1 MTNPSRK
8 AVIFDLD
15 GVLVDSYPAHFE
27 SWRTLLAQ
35 LGLAMSEAQFAATF
49 GQTNREIITGLWGPN
64 RFSDEEIAAMGRG
77 KEELYRQILAER
89 FPAMPGGRE
98 LVGALCA
105 AGFAVAVGS
114 SAPPENVALTLDR
127 LDNRAAFG
135 AVVTGADVRRG
146 KPDPAVF
153 LTAAERLGV
162 PPAFCAVVEDAPVGV
177 AAAKAAGMASIALVS
192 TGRTRAAVAEADLVV
207 DSLDELSPDRIG
219 RLIAARN
226 NKEVVT

>member
-1 MTNPSRK
+1 MTTQPRK

-27 SWRTLLAQ
+27 SWQILLAP
-35 LGLAMSEAQFAATF
+35 LGLAMSDAQFAATF

-64 RFSDEEIAAMGRG
+64 RFSAEEISAIGHR
-77 KEELYRQILAER
+77 KEELYRQILAQR

-98 LVGALCA
+98 LVGALCE
-105 AGFAVAVGS
+105 AGFAVAIGS
-114 SAPPENVALTLDR
+114 SAPPENVALTLDH
-127 LDNRAAFG
+127 LDNREAFG

-162 PPAFCAVVEDAPVGV
+162 PPADCVVVEDAPVGV
-177 AAAKAAGMASIALVS
+177 AAAKAAGMVSIALVS

-207 DSLDELSPDRIG
+207 DSLDELSPEGIG
-219 RLIAARN
+219 RLIAERSNGGA
-226 NKEVVT
+226 VT